1 MARLILAGAAFA
13 AALAPVTQA
22 QVAAPTRAEWTVG
35 GVKREALVVAPGAA
49 KTRPSPVVFAFHGHG
64 GSMGN
69 VARTHAFHKHWPE
82 AICVYPQGLP
92 TPGKLT
98 DPEGK
103 KAGWQHARG
112 EQGDR
117 DLAFFDAVLRTV
129 RADYKV
135 DEKRVYVTGHSNG
148 GRFTY
153 LLWAERG
160 DVFAAVAPSAS
171 PGLGKGAGM
180 KAKPCLHVAGGK
192 DQLVPFAVQQRTM
205 TAVRELNGCA
215 AEGEEWA
222 KAGTVV
228 GTRYES
234 KTGTPFV
241 SLIYPGTHTFPA
253 ADAVPLI
260 VRFFKETPGK

>member
-1 MARLILAGAAFA
+1 MSRVVVALLGFA
-13 AALAPVTQA
+13 AVLAPAPA
-22 QVAAPTRAEWTVG
+22 QVTEGPTRREWTVG
-35 GVKREALVVAPGAA
+35 GVTREALVVAPAAA
-49 KTRPSPVVFAFHGHG
+49 KTTPSPVLFDFHGHG
-64 GSMGN
+64 GTMGN
-69 VARTHAFHKHWPE
+69 SARAHAFHKHWPE

-98 DPEGK
+98 DPDGK
-103 KAGWQHARG
+103 KAGWQHTKG

-117 DLAFFDAVLRTV
+117 DLVFFDAMLESLKAGYR
-129 RADYKV
+129 V

-153 LLWAERG
+153 LLWAARG

-171 PGLGKGAGM
+171 PWLGKAGVTP
-180 KAKPCLHVAGGK
+180 KPCLHVAGEK

-205 TAVRELNGCA
+205 AGVRELNGCA
-215 AEGEEWA
+215 DDGKEWA

-241 SLIYPGTHTFPA
+241 SLIYPGTHAFPA

-260 VRFFKETPGK
+260 VRFFKEK

>member
-1 MARLILAGAAFA
+1 MPRLAFA
-13 AALAPVTQA
+13 LLGFAAVLAPAPA
-22 QVAAPTRAEWTVG
+22 QPGSEPKRVEWTVG
-35 GVKREALVVAPGAA
+35 GVKREALVVAPAAA
-49 KTRPSPVVFAFHGHG
+49 KTTPSAVLFDFHGHG
-64 GSMGN
+64 GTMAN
-69 VARTHAFHKHWPE
+69 AARAHAFHKHWPE

-103 KAGWQHARG
+103 KAGWQHAKG

-117 DLAFFDAVLRTV
+117 DLAFFDAMLKTLK
-129 RADYKV
+129 ADYKV
-135 DEKRVYVTGHSNG
+135 DDKRVYVTGHSNG

-153 LLWAERG
+153 VLWGARP
-160 DVFAAVAPSAS
+160 DAFAAVAPSAS
-171 PGLGKGAGM
+171 PWHGKAGM
-180 KAKPCLHVAGGK
+180 TPKPCLHVAGEK
-192 DQLVPFAVQQRTM
+192 DQLVSFAVQQRTM
-205 TAVRELNGCA
+205 AGVRELNGCA
-215 AEGEEWA
+215 ADGKEWA

-228 GTRYES
+228 GTKYES

-260 VRFFKETPGK
+260 VRFFKENPAK